1 MAKSDGRRD
10 VRLRF
15 GSRVRALRQAQ
26 GLTQEALAEIAGLHR
41 NYVGSLERGE
51 RNVSIE
57 NVHALAK
64 ALGVPDAA
72 LFGQAG

>member
-1 MAKSDGRRD
+1 MTRGDNRRD
-10 VRLRF
+10 IPLRF
-15 GSRVRALRQAQ
+15 GARVRSLRQAR
-26 GLTQEALAEIAGLHR
+26 GLTQEALAEVAGLHR

-64 ALGVPDAA
+64 ALGVPDAD
-72 LFGQAG
+72 LFVNGG